1 MAWPL
6 GTRAW
11 HSVTFTPLCRELDII
26 VIAVVAQFSKYQNDF
41 LDLLGMRTE
50 FLGSV
55 KLWRLSAA
63 CAARSSFISRDI
75 RVSRMWWMVAARMGW
90 TLEFLCNHHW
100 TDGSTF
106 IASSAASPHFQSDS
120 KVVSRSHLPEA
131 PPPRGPLQL
140 FAFAVIRLIR
150 LKWVKSTDLSCS
162 VMWVM

>member
-11 HSVTFTPLCRELDII
+11 HSVTFTPLCPELDLM

-63 CAARSSFISRDI
+63 CA
-75 RVSRMWWMVAARMGW
+75 
-90 TLEFLCNHHW
+90 
-100 TDGSTF
+100 
-106 IASSAASPHFQSDS
+106 SPHSYLEILEYPECDGWWRPGWDELLSSYATITEQMAQLL
-120 KVVSRSHLPEA
+120 LP
-131 PPPRGPLQL
+131 PQQLPPLPIRLQGCVQVTPPRGPLQL
-140 FAFAVIRLIR
+140 LAFAVIRLIR
-150 LKWVKSTDLSCS
+150 LKIKVSEVHRLVLQS
-162 VMWVM
+162 V